1 MKSRFVFVEGK
12 ANLSYLSLEI
22 VLDKIE
28 RIVKGLDGSEL
39 HFGRRLLPAGALND
53 GCEDL
58 IGANLENFW
67 GLL

>member
-1 MKSRFVFVEGK
+1 MGLSRARQK
-12 ANLSYLSLEI
+12 LSYLSLEI

-28 RIVKGLDGSEL
+28 RVVKGLDGSEL
-39 HFGRRLLPAGALND
+39 HFGGWLLPAGALDD

-67 GLL
+67 GLM